1 MDTIGLSAIPLL
13 SARLR
18 SSIVGQQSWTAKL
31 LFKMAMALLISR
43 HCALRERPHGIILYA
58 FDLLH
63 LDVKD
68 LRQQTLIERRA
79 SLKVIV
85 IGNRCPGRDVLDPGG
100 AECMLPAEV
109 Q

>member
-1 MDTIGLSAIPLL
+1 LDGEA
-13 SARLR
+13 
-18 SSIVGQQSWTAKL
+18 VV
-31 LFKMAMALLISR
+31 AMALLISR

-68 LRQQTLIERRA
+68 FRQQTLIERRA

-85 IGNRCPGRDVLDPGG
+85 IGNRCPV
-100 AECMLPAEV
+100 ETF
-109 Q
+109 